1 MRLAHPNQLATL
13 WRAEIT
19 NPLTPISTG
28 DPVADRVVPNWG
40 FLEGGNLCFSNS
52 ELERVLF

>member
-40 FLEGGNLCFSNS
+40 FLEGGNLRF
-52 ELERVLF
+52 F